1 MADSQAKFHSKCR
14 WNKPVAEVK
23 KFALAN
29 KGVINEVDPKN
40 GNYPIHITAQ
50 NGHRELTQ
58 LLIDLKADPNAQN
71 GTGTTALH
79 MANAYD
85 YYWVGQMLVA
95 GGANPE
101 LKNDQGNT
109 AASGIEG
116 DKPETGDFIA
126 AMTNAINEDELNTAF
141 TNLEVEAK
149 DQKIDKGKFV
159 FEGMKKKK
167 ECKNP
172 EEAAHGLWTT
182 EANAKFTS
190 IVQSL

>member
-1 MADSQAKFHSKCR
+1 MHVCTVCRCSAPFVLFCSTRLISARKIPTAMMGWDNNALNGGDTDNDIDCGIQQLSQ
-14 WNKPVAEVK
+14 
-23 KFALAN
+23 
-29 KGVINEVDPKN
+29 
-40 GNYPIHITAQ
+40 
-50 NGHRELTQ
+50 
-58 LLIDLKADPNAQN
+58 

-85 YYWVGQMLVA
+85 YYWVGKMLVA

-101 LKNDQGNT
+101 LKNDEGNT